1 MFSRPLLHNEGQ
13 QTADRKG
20 MPASPHHLVEAMSSA
35 YDAGDM
41 ERVIAL
47 GEGAAAMNEA
57 ALLWLGLARYACAR
71 YQAAAS
77 TFASLTRL
85 QPQVSAYWNN
95 LGLACRQDGDMAGS
109 EQAFLQALSLA
120 PDDAELHYNL
130 GLLQLQQR
138 HWVLA
143 KEALMRA
150 AKLSPQFIEARLQA
164 AHACHVGGDN
174 EGQRA
179 MLAGAAEWPAQ
190 SGEQAL
196 TLAAMLSAQ
205 GELDIALNTLDRA
218 HLPDGPAARSMRLR
232 LAAQRSLLY
241 ERGNQLDR
249 ARQALQ
255 QVPLEVLDQL
265 PADDE
270 ARAEGWSAHAAI
282 AMRDVDYAAAAALYR
297 RMLGLTLDDPHRA
310 SAAFGLAAA
319 SSRMNQHHEV
329 WPALQIAHAAQL
341 NIAQDIVPELMRPD
355 SVPLQMADRL
365 TDHAAYRGW
374 KPLPSPPAGRQ
385 PVFVVGFPRSGT
397 TLLEQMLD
405 AHPDFRSM
413 DERAFIHDLIE
424 AMEMTGQ
431 RYPDDLA
438 NLTGDEADQL
448 RAVYFRRVAQVV
460 PDLGTRRLVDKNPL
474 NMLCLPMIV
483 RLFPQ
488 ARIILCLRHPCDV
501 LLSCYMQSFRSPAF
515 MVLCSSLERLANSYA
530 HAFGHWQKHVEVF
543 APHVLEWRY
552 ESVVDSFDANLARL
566 GKFLDLEDPSA
577 MARFAQ
583 HARDKRFIST
593 PSYAQVTQGIS
604 RTAVNRWHAYRE
616 KFEPVLPTLRPVM
629 QRLGYPSSRTDPSY
643 CSSPMVDP

>member
-1 MFSRPLLHNEGQ
+1 MS
-13 QTADRKG
+13 
-20 MPASPHHLVEAMSSA
+20 ASPNNLVEAISNA
-35 YDAGDM
+35 YGAGDL

-47 GEGAAAMNEA
+47 GEHAGELDEA
-57 ALLWLGLARYACAR
+57 ALFWLALAQHHRGRHA
-71 YQAAAS
+71 QAAAA
-77 TFASLTRL
+77 FAKLTHM

-109 EQAFLQALSLA
+109 EQAFLKARSLA
-120 PDDAELHYNL
+120 PDDAEVHYNL
-130 GLLQLQQR
+130 GLLHLQQR
-138 HWVLA
+138 RWVLA

-174 EGQRA
+174 EGQQA
-179 MLAGAAEWPAQ
+179 MLAGAANWPAQ

-196 TLAAMLSAQ
+196 ILAAMLSAQ
-205 GELDIALNTLDRA
+205 GELDIALSTLDRA
-218 HLPDGPAARSMRLR
+218 QLPDGPAAGSMQLR
-232 LAAQRSLLY
+232 IAAQRSALY

-249 ARQALQ
+249 ARQQLQ
-255 QVPLEVLDQL
+255 QLPLEVLDLL
-265 PADDE
+265 PADDD
-270 ARAEGWSAHAAI
+270 ARAEGWGAHAAL
-282 AMRDVDYAAAAALYR
+282 AMRDADYAAAAALYR
-297 RMLGLTLDDPHRA
+297 RMLTLTLDDQLRA

-319 SSRMNQHHEV
+319 SSRMNQHDAV

-341 NIAQDIVPELMRPD
+341 NIAQAIVPELMQPD
-355 SVPLQMADRL
+355 SVPLQMANHL
-365 TDHAAYRGW
+365 VHHAAYRGW
-374 KPLPSPPAGRQ
+374 TPLPAPPAERQ

-424 AMEMTGQ
+424 AMEMAGQ
-431 RYPDDLA
+431 HYPDDLA
-438 NLTGDEADQL
+438 NLTPDEADQL
-448 RAVYFRRVAQVV
+448 RAVYFRRVTQVV

-474 NMLCLPMIV
+474 NMLCLPMIM

-515 MVLCSSLERLANSYA
+515 MVLCSSLPRLANGYA
-530 HAFGHWQKHVEVF
+530 QAFEHWQKHVEVF
-543 APHVLEWRY
+543 APQVLEWRY
-552 ESVVDSFDANLARL
+552 ESVVDSFDVNLVRL

-583 HARDKRFIST
+583 HARGKRFIST

-604 RTAVNRWHAYRE
+604 SQAVNRWHAHHE
-616 KFEPVLPTLRPVM
+616 KFEPVLPTLRPMM
-629 QRLGYPSSRTDPSY
+629 QRLGYSG
-643 CSSPMVDP
+643 